1 MAITTD
7 LLIIGSGPGGY
18 RTAEYAARNGLQ
30 VVIVEKGHVG
40 GTCLNCGC
48 IPTKIL
54 CHEAERALQGLPVEF
69 SQVMERKEQV
79 IGQLRKG
86 IETLMSQPNITLVRG
101 MAVFKDNHTVMVG
114 EEEYQAKN
122 IIIATGSHA
131 KIPASIEGIGQP
143 HVMTS
148 TELLNIDQLPSRLC
162 VIGAG
167 VVGMEFASAFAS
179 MGSEVVVIE
188 YMKECLPSLDGDIAK
203 RLRKSL
209 EKQGIKFFMQAGVKR
224 IDGHQM
230 VFDCKGKENAIEA
243 DVILVAT
250 GRAAN
255 VEGLNLEAT
264 GISFNGKGIVV
275 DENMQT
281 NIPCIYAIGDVNGR
295 QMLAH
300 AATFQG
306 FRAVNHILG
315 KADKI
320 RLDIMPAAVF
330 TSPEAASVGWTEE
343 SCKEKGVSYV
353 CHKGYYRANGKAL
366 AINAP
371 EGMVKLL
378 TDDGN
383 KVIGCHIYGAHA
395 SDMIQEITV
404 LMNHDGTLEELQD
417 TVHIHPT
424 LSEIL
429 QEII

>member
-18 RTAEYAARNGLQ
+18 RTAEYAARNGLH
-30 VVIVEKGHVG
+30 VVIIEKENVG

-54 CHEAERALQGLPVEF
+54 CHEAERALQGLPVVF

-79 IGQLRKG
+79 IGQLRG
-86 IETLMSQPNITLVRG
+86 GVEALMSQPNIRLVRG
-101 MAVFKDNHTVMVG
+101 MASFKDNDTIVVG
-114 EEEYQAKN
+114 NEEYQAKN
-122 IIIATGSHA
+122 TIIASGSHA

-148 TELLNIDQLPSRLC
+148 TELLDIDHLPSRLC
-162 VIGAG
+162 IIGAG

-209 EKQGIKFFMQAGVKR
+209 EKKGIKFFMQAGVKR
-224 IDGHQM
+224 IDGHQV
-230 VFDCKGKENAIEA
+230 VFDCKGKENAI
-243 DVILVAT
+243 DTDTILVAT

-255 VEGLNLEAT
+255 VEGLDLEKTEIAY
-264 GISFNGKGIVV
+264 NGKGIMV
-275 DENMQT
+275 DDNMQT
-281 NIPCIYAIGDVNGR
+281 NVPGIYAIGDVNGR

-320 RLDIMPAAVF
+320 RFDIMPAAIF
-330 TSPEAASVGWTEE
+330 TSPEAANVGLTEE
-343 SCKEKGVSYV
+343 NCKEKGISYT

-404 LMNHDGTLEELQD
+404 LMNHDGTLEELQE
-417 TVHIHPT
+417 TIHIHPT

>member
-18 RTAEYAARNGLQ
+18 RTAEYAARNGLH
-30 VVIVEKGHVG
+30 VVIAEKGNVG

-54 CHEAERALQGLPVEF
+54 CHEAERAEQGLPF
-69 SQVMERKEQV
+69 AFPQVMEHKEQV
-79 IGQLRKG
+79 IGQLRG
-86 IETLMSQPNITLVRG
+86 GVETLLSQPHITLLRG
-101 MAVFKDNHTVMVG
+101 TALFKDSQTVIIG
-114 EEEYQAKN
+114 EEEYQAKD
-122 IIIATGSHA
+122 IIIATGSCA
-131 KIPASIEGIGQP
+131 KIPKAIEGIGLP

-148 TELLNIDQLPSRLC
+148 TELLSIDHIPSKLC

-203 RLRKSL
+203 RLRKAI
-209 EKQGIKFFMQAGVKR
+209 EKRGIKFFMQAGVKR
-224 IDGHQM
+224 IDEHQ
-230 VFDCKGKENAIEA
+230 VFFDCKGKENVIDA
-243 DVILVAT
+243 DIVLVAT

-255 VEGLNLEAT
+255 VEGLHLESA
-264 GISFNGKGIVV
+264 GIQSEGKGILV
-275 DENMQT
+275 DDNMQT
-281 NIPCIYAIGDVNGR
+281 NVPHIYAIGDVNGR

-315 KADKI
+315 KTDKI
-320 RLDIMPAAVF
+320 RFDIMPAAIF
-330 TSPEAASVGWTEE
+330 TYPEAASVGWTEE
-343 SCKEKGVSYV
+343 KCKEEGINYT

-378 TDDGN
+378 TDAEN

-395 SDMIQEITV
+395 SDMVQEITV
-404 LMNHDGTLEELQD
+404 LMNHEGTLEDLQE
-417 TVHIHPT
+417 TIHIHPT

-429 QEII
+429 QEIK